1 MFLSHL
7 SQGNK
12 AYLLFLFSGQKPF
25 WCLLDIVPIK
35 NEKSDVVL
43 FLASHKDITA
53 NKVIHTTVNN
63 TLQVPG
69 LNFDQESVHLRNL
82 PSCSQGLYQGVS
94 NWQLGYLFESGLN
107 FLNLEL
113 QLQCVTHTVVL
124 EMSSEVKFSFR
135 WCFKFSKLRLLGKW
149 LDSSIVDLTP
159 PRLIDRSHPSAY

>member
-1 MFLSHL
+1 MLLSYL

-69 LNFDQESVHLRNL
+69 LNFDQESVHLRIL
-82 PSCSQGLYQGVS
+82 PSCS
-94 NWQLGYLFESGLN
+94 WTMLGMVKYKGS
-107 FLNLEL
+107 EL
-113 QLQCVTHTVVL
+113 
-124 EMSSEVKFSFR
+124 
-135 WCFKFSKLRLLGKW
+135 
-149 LDSSIVDLTP
+149 
-159 PRLIDRSHPSAY
+159 

>member
-1 MFLSHL
+1 MFLSYL

-69 LNFDQESVHLRNL
+69 LNFDQESVHLRIL
-82 PSCSQGLYQGVS
+82 RHLAHRA
-94 NWQLGYLFESGLN
+94 YLRGFQIGGW
-107 FLNLEL
+107 
-113 QLQCVTHTVVL
+113 VTYSRVAST
-124 EMSSEVKFSFR
+124 F
-135 WCFKFSKLRLLGKW
+135 
-149 LDSSIVDLTP
+149 
-159 PRLIDRSHPSAY
+159 